1 VYAHFVEKVVIM
13 GAESTGK
20 STLTERMAAEFD
32 TTFVREYGRDHY
44 AERDGVLDLDDYVT
58 IAHHHRELEDA
69 AAMTANRYLFVDT
82 NAITTMFFS
91 HYYNRGSLPELRQL
105 ADACI
110 DRYSHVFV
118 CDDDIPFEQDGWR
131 DNEVW
136 RGRMQGMVLHDLDVR
151 GISYDVVSG
160 GLDAR
165 VEQVKA
171 VLANG
176 MPAVGSRL
184 PGGLTEGHG

>member
-1 VYAHFVEKVVIM
+1 
-13 GAESTGK
+13 
-20 STLTERMAAEFD
+20 MAAEFD

-44 AERDGVLDLDDYVT
+44 AERDGVLDLDDYVA

-91 HYYNRGSLPELRQL
+91 HYYNRGSLPELREL
-105 ADACI
+105 ADGCVS
-110 DRYSHVFV
+110 RYSHVFV

-131 DNEVW
+131 DNDVW

-151 GISYDVVSG
+151 GIQYHVVSG
-160 GLDAR
+160 GLDER
-165 VEQVKA
+165 VDRVRSVLVK
-171 VLANG
+171 G
-176 MPAVGSRL
+176 MCAASVHATKRVD
-184 PGGLTEGHG
+184 